1 MLHPHRYLASLFLTA
16 ALAAPLSLMAAP
28 QVGVQVRVYDRDHK
42 DYHNWDDHEN
52 RAWAQFLVENHRT
65 SHDYKKANHQRAIA
79 ILDLAPRASR
89 EPLATRP
96 VRGLNGRDALSS
108 CSRPTTAVA

>member
-1 MLHPHRYLASLFLTA
+1 MHSPHRHLASLFLTA
-16 ALAAPLSLMAAP
+16 ALAAPLSLLAAPAP

-65 SHDYKKANHQRAIA
+65 SHDYKKANH
-79 ILDLAPRASR
+79 R
-89 EPLATRP
+89 EQSQYWTWRHAHPDNR
-96 VRGLNGRDALSS
+96 
-108 CSRPTTAVA
+108 